1 MGCGPEWVVHRVS
14 VAPVLFER
22 LKILAAFKGQALSA
36 CARDAILA
44 FAADAGVP
52 FPPTSLEIQPPRR
65 PPLGTP
71 CGAAEM
77 PQIWCKPAR
86 APRAPGRVAQARGRG
101 DGAGSLAPRAG
112 AVGRRGGRARPARR
126 APGLNRA
133 HH

>member
-1 MGCGPEWVVHRVS
+1 VGCGPEWVVHRVS

-36 CARDAILA
+36 CARDAIVA

-77 PQIWCKPAR
+77 PQIWCKL
-86 APRAPGRVAQARGRG
+86 PREHREHLAELRKRV
-101 DGAGSLAPRAG
+101 G
-112 AVGRRGGRARPARR
+112 AVTGQEVWRRALALWADAEGVRARPDVPRD
-126 APGLNRA
+126 
-133 HH
+133 